1 MADEDLDL
9 EGAEEEAPKSS
20 KKMLIIIIVGVLLLV
35 IVAVLG
41 TLFLTDVF
49 DDKPEQTETSQSTDG
64 EADETSESEDAA
76 EGESSKNKAELS
88 YLPLEPP
95 FVLNFEG
102 KSKARYMQVGLE
114 VSTTSEKA
122 QAAVKKHMPVIRNEV
137 VLLLSGQKYQE
148 MVTPDGK
155 EQLRAELIETI
166 NNILK
171 QHKVKKGIDNIYFT
185 SFVMQ

>member
-9 EGAEEEAPKSS
+9 DDGEEAPKSS
-20 KKMLIIIIVGVLLLV
+20 KKKLIIIIAGVLVLL
-35 IVAVLG
+35 IAVGAGLYFSG
-41 TLFLTDVF
+41 FF
-49 DDKPEQTETSQSTDG
+49 DDASEQPKSSQTEDG
-64 EADETSESEDAA
+64 GSDKNTAEEAEPEVIA
-76 EGESSKNKAELS
+76 ERS
-88 YLPLEPP
+88 YWPLEPP

-102 KSKARYMQVGLE
+102 KSKARYMQIGLE
-114 VSTTSEKA
+114 VATTSNKA
-122 QAAVKKHMPVIRNEV
+122 LAAVKKHLPVIRNEI

-166 NNILK
+166 NNVLK
-171 QHKVKKGIDNIYFT
+171 QHKVKKGIENIYFT

>member
-9 EGAEEEAPKSS
+9 DSGEEEEAPKSS
-20 KKMLIIIIVGVLLLV
+20 KKMMIIIIIGVVLLL
-35 IVAVLG
+35 IVGVVG
-41 TLFLTDVF
+41 GMFFGGFF
-49 DDKPEQTETSQSTDG
+49 DDPAPTETSQAMEGDGDEVDSDSNDEPEST
-64 EADETSESEDAA
+64 EEVADI
-76 EGESSKNKAELS
+76 S
-88 YLPLEPP
+88 YWPLEPA

-102 KSKARYMQVGLE
+102 KSKARFMQIGLE
-114 VSTTSEKA
+114 VSTTNEKSF
-122 QAAVKKHMPVIRNEV
+122 AAVKKHLPVIRNEI
-137 VLLLSGQKYQE
+137 VLLLSGQKYEE

-171 QHKVKKGIDNIYFT
+171 KHKAKKGIDNIYFT